1 MKSKVVV
8 VLAVLFSL
16 IFTTPGTINVDQPIF
31 TAFGQNGG
39 A

>member
-16 IFTTPGTINVDQPIF
+16 IFTTPATIHVEQPTF